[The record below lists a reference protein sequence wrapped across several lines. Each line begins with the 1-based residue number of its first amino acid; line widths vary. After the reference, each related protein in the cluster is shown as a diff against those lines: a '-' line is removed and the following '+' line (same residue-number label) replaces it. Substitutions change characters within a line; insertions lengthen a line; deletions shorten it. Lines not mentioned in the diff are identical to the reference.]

1 MSQLSISVLMAFKV
15 RNTMMFWTAAVA
27 EYLRLQ
33 LSSFLF
39 VCLFVFC
46 WGYLAL
52 SSWPLRPALV
62 AEGGCFPG
70 IPPSIWG
77 LYVH

>member
-33 LSSFLF
+33 LSRF
-39 VCLFVFC
+39 FVFC
-46 WGYLAL
+46 RGYLAL